1 MISVDGNT
9 ISLTRGDTESL
20 VVTVTD
26 AEGNPYVLGEGEY
39 IELCVKAKPTDA
51 EVLIRKTTTDGT
63 IAFERADTWGLAVGK
78 YAYNVRVENGT
89 TSYHTIIE
97 GKLAITAVVDDA
109 AD

>member
-1 MISVDGNT
+1 MISVDGTT
-9 ISLTRGDTESL
+9 ITLTRGDTESL
-20 VVTVTD
+20 VVAVTD
-26 AEGNPYVLGEGEY
+26 ADGQPYELGEGEY
-39 IELCVKAKPTDA
+39 IELCVKARPTDA
-51 EVLIRKTTTDGT
+51 DVLIRKTTTDGT